1 MDIVIGNKAGRP
13 LQYNGKLMGMTGTEY
28 PYFLTSTYFNR
39 PNDSVLLDFTATIE
53 YADGTSRTATI
64 SPNTSYT
71 YSDLLDGNT
80 SYITRIGDISLV
92 DGTTAAHKDWYPAS
106 ITIMSK
112 YPILRSVH
120 RMMHLNSG
128 PGWYPT
134 GHNPINLDNL
144 NTGNVADFSEMFYGA
159 NWWFFDKLDLSHLNT
174 ANGETF
180 NAMFSNGGGAWSGP
194 DGSQFTIDLS
204 GFNMSKAITQESY
217 DLFASGDYSSIARY
231 KPYVI
236 VEGCDAN
243 TVAKIKWSYE
253 QHKGLSTLEVIE
265 TTVDGKHA
273 LVAVEVNQ

>member
-39 PNDSVLLDFTATIE
+39 GNNNELFDFTATIE

-71 YSDLLDGNT
+71 YEELLNGNST
-80 SYITRIGDISLV
+80 YITRIWDISLV
-92 DGTTAAHKDWYPAS
+92 DGNTPAGQALNPAS
-106 ITIMSK
+106 ITIMSR

-120 RMMHLNSG
+120 RMLALNNG
-128 PGWYPT
+128 AGWYPT

-144 NTGNVADFSEMFYGA
+144 NTANVADFSEMFYGW
-159 NWWFFDKLDLSHLNT
+159 NYWWFDKLDLSHLNT
-174 ANGETF
+174 ENGENF
-180 NAMFSNGGGAWSGP
+180 NAMFSTLFAYSGTDP
-194 DGSQFTIDLS
+194 SQFTIDLS
-204 GFNMSKAITQESY
+204 GFNMAKAITQESY
-217 DLFASGDYSSIARY
+217 DLFASSGHGSVCRF

-236 VEGCDAN
+236 VDGCDAN
-243 TVAKIKWSYE
+243 TVAKIKWSYD

-273 LVAVEVNQ
+273 LVAVEVSE

>member
-120 RMMHLNSG
+120 HMLAINNG
-128 PGWYPT
+128 AGWYPT

-144 NTGNVADFSEMFYGA
+144 NTGNVADFSEMFYGW
-159 NWWFFDKLDLSHLNT
+159 NYWWFDKLDLSHLNT
-174 ANGETF
+174 ENGENF
-180 NAMFSNGGGAWSGP
+180 NAMFSTLFAYSGP

-217 DLFASGDYSSIARY
+217 DIFASGQYGSVCRF

-253 QHKGLSTLEVIE
+253 QHDSSTTEVIE
-265 TTVDGKHA
+265 TTVDGKRA
-273 LVAVEVNQ
+273 LVAVEVSQ